1 MTTNNLEPVF
11 LSSPH
16 HQTATTNYHP
26 SANSS
31 SNQQPSP
38 SASTSTSTSTS
49 TGSSPSANNPQELTR
64 SDSDPIAATGDG
76 HNSNNSS
83 PSPSHQQHYPP
94 PVRLRKGT
102 RFEDA
107 YPSMFASLGDKDPD
121 PSSLLASLESPF
133 QLQEY
138 IAHLVRAD
146 PHAVARIIKLPS
158 PHVQREVWIYE
169 QLRRLAHDLGHPLVS
184 ALQADCNRAKC
195 PEMKAGEWLYLCA
208 AHATANENE
217 CCAID
222 YIVHTLDGATA
233 LLNSAR
239 YFPSRLQIPA
249 SSIKHFTS
257 IARRLYRI
265 LAHAWFHHR
274 ELFEE
279 CEMETSL
286 YARFLALTDEFEL
299 IAEDL
304 LVIPRAVE
312 EEGQHDDEHQ
322 QLDEIDEGGDEAQ
335 AEAHQDQQ
343 QSLDDERE
351 EDHHDQHQQEEQ
363 PENTND
369 HHHLHDSNDSQTVID
384 PPTNKTDEKTN
395 KIEEQT
401 ASLSLT

>member
-1 MTTNNLEPVF
+1 MANNTLEPVF

-16 HQTATTNYHP
+16 HQPAAAPYQP
-26 SANSS
+26 AANAGS
-31 SNQQPSP
+31 QPRP
-38 SASTSTSTSTS
+38 SAS
-49 TGSSPSANNPQELTR
+49 SSSSSSATPQGLRRT
-64 SDSDPIAATGDG
+64 DSDPVARTGDG
-76 HNSNNSS
+76 QNSNNSS
-83 PSPSHQQHYPP
+83 PSASHQQHYPP
-94 PVRLRKGT
+94 PIRLRKGT

-286 YARFLALTDEFEL
+286 YARFLALTDEFGL

-304 LVIPRAVE
+304 LVIPRAIE
-312 EEGQHDDEHQ
+312 DEGPQDDGHH
-322 QLDEIDEGGDEAQ
+322 QLDEIDEGSDEAQ
-335 AEAHQDQQ
+335 AEAHHQE
-343 QSLDDERE
+343 SLDDEQQ
-351 EDHHDQHQQEEQ
+351 EDIHDQQQGPSTSAGDHQAMGASDN
-363 PENTND
+363 PPAGA
-369 HHHLHDSNDSQTVID
+369 DSPDDKKESK
-384 PPTNKTDEKTN
+384 PH
-395 KIEEQT
+395 KIEQ
-401 ASLSLT
+401 AA

>member
-1 MTTNNLEPVF
+1 MASSLEPVY
-11 LSSPH
+11 LSSPT
-16 HQTATTNYHP
+16 TA
-26 SANSS
+26 S
-31 SNQQPSP
+31 QPAQPPFKPQPAPATASTSP
-38 SASTSTSTSTS
+38 SAAPAPAS
-49 TGSSPSANNPQELTR
+49 QELRRTD
-64 SDSDPIAATGDG
+64 SDSAKSAAAESDG
-76 HNSNNSS
+76 TSSNSSS

-94 PVRLRKGT
+94 PIRLRKGT

-107 YPSMFASLGDKDPD
+107 YPSMFAALGDKDPD

-146 PHAVARIIKLPS
+146 PHAVSRIIRLPS
-158 PHVQREVWIYE
+158 LHVQREVWIYE

-184 ALQADCNRAKC
+184 ALQADCNRSKC

-286 YARFLALTDEFEL
+286 YARFLALTDEFGL

-304 LVIPRAVE
+304 LVIPRAMDDEGPE
-312 EEGQHDDEHQ
+312 EEHQHSEPEDAADATEHQ
-322 QLDEIDEGGDEAQ
+322 ADHHQHQHHQHQHHQHHQHQQQDEQQQESLDEEQQDDNKPQEAQ
-335 AEAHQDQQ
+335 AGNPH
-343 QSLDDERE
+343 
-351 EDHHDQHQQEEQ
+351 
-363 PENTND
+363 
-369 HHHLHDSNDSQTVID
+369 D
-384 PPTNKTDEKTN
+384 PPHHATPPVDIPISELDQDDTRSAQV
-395 KIEEQT
+395 EQ
-401 ASLSLT
+401 ASA

>member
-1 MTTNNLEPVF
+1 
-11 LSSPH
+11 
-16 HQTATTNYHP
+16 
-26 SANSS
+26 
-31 SNQQPSP
+31 
-38 SASTSTSTSTS
+38 
-49 TGSSPSANNPQELTR
+49 
-64 SDSDPIAATGDG
+64 
-76 HNSNNSS
+76 
-83 PSPSHQQHYPP
+83 
-94 PVRLRKGT
+94 
-102 RFEDA
+102 
-107 YPSMFASLGDKDPD
+107 MFASLGDKDPD
-121 PSSLLASLESPF
+121 PSLLLASLESPF

-146 PHAVARIIKLPS
+146 PHAVARIVRLPS

-184 ALQADCNRAKC
+184 SLQADCNRAKC

-239 YFPSRLQIPA
+239 YFPSRLQIPP

-286 YARFLALTDEFEL
+286 YARFLTLTDEFGL

-304 LVIPRAVE
+304 LVIPRAME
-312 EEGQHDDEHQ
+312 EEGADEQ
-322 QLDEIDEGGDEAQ
+322 SQEEAEEVAED
-335 AEAHQDQQ
+335 AEAEGHHRQQPSVDEERDQVEDSQ
-343 QSLDDERE
+343 PQQAPSAIPTDLLYRDSPTADIPVSDRADRQSLKIDD
-351 EDHHDQHQQEEQ
+351 QS
-363 PENTND
+363 T
-369 HHHLHDSNDSQTVID
+369 
-384 PPTNKTDEKTN
+384 
-395 KIEEQT
+395 
-401 ASLSLT
+401 